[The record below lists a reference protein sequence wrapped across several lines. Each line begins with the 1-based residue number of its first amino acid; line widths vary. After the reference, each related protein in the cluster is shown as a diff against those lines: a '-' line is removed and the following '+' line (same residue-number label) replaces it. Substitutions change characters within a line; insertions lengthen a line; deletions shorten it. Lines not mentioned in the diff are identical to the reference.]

1 MAAPDAPAACLLH
14 FGDERAAAARLAAA
28 CGLPAL
34 EIARHRFPDGELKLT
49 LPVDAAGQLP
59 ARAVLLRSRDQ
70 PNEKLIELLLAAR
83 SARSLGVRQ
92 LTLVAPYLA
101 YMRQDIAFHPGEA
114 VSQRIVGP
122 FLASLFDAVVT
133 VDPHLHRVATL
144 DEAVPAARTVA
155 LSGAPLLAD
164 WIVQQRPGAL
174 LVGPDGESAQWV
186 AQAAARHGLEHAVCT
201 KERHGDRSV
210 TIHLPPV
217 AVQGR
222 AVVLLDDMA
231 STGHTLAQAARLLL
245 QDGAASVDVAVTHA
259 LIDAEALA
267 ALHAAGAGEFWSTDC
282 VAHPM
287 NAVAMAVA
295 LARGGSCG
303 ARGLI
308 FPVACVC
315 PTEYV
320 ALSAMVQQPVFWWPA
335 CVTRR
340 FAAAD
345 SFQLLV
351 NFWRATAWASIGG
364 CQNSKFI
371 GPISPNPSGN
381 CLAGRSAALRRL
393 WIAELYAAP
402 RALHPNPAKD
412 SCNSKKTLNQGSWKI

>member
-59 ARAVLLRSRDQ
+59 ARAVLLRSLDQ

-267 ALHAAGAGEFWSTDC
+267 ALHAAGVGEFWSTDC
-282 VAHPM
+282 VAHPT
-287 NAVAMAVA
+287 NAVAMAVE
-295 LARGGSCG
+295 LARGVGQLWGSG
-303 ARGLI
+303 ADIPG
-308 FPVACVC
+308 
-315 PTEYV
+315 
-320 ALSAMVQQPVFWWPA
+320 
-335 CVTRR
+335 
-340 FAAAD
+340 
-345 SFQLLV
+345 
-351 NFWRATAWASIGG
+351 
-364 CQNSKFI
+364 
-371 GPISPNPSGN
+371 
-381 CLAGRSAALRRL
+381 
-393 WIAELYAAP
+393 
-402 RALHPNPAKD
+402 
-412 SCNSKKTLNQGSWKI
+412 